1 MSKNKEFQ
9 NRLDKLLSDTEL
21 PQPVPEKNAQISA
34 VQPEDKSDLESS
46 DVQTKDRAVPPKDVK
61 REVGWDQFLNAIDRE
76 ERIGF
81 SFDQKE
87 ITPLP
92 LTGASPTSGEDSVE
106 IPLQIGEKTLGKIQ
120 LEGERN
126 WTSEDNQLIASIAQQ
141 MSQHIENLRL
151 LEQTEQYRADA
162 EEATRRLTQQGWEEY
177 LQTPTALS
185 LSHGYVY
192 DQNRV
197 IPYDAETKIVADA
210 KIVSQ
215 DIAVREERIGQLLV
229 ADAEGEPQEV
239 GELLSTVADNLSAH
253 IENLRLLDE
262 TERGRQQLDKRA
274 AELETV
280 AKVSTAAAAIRD
292 PKSLL
297 KSVVDL
303 TSFSFRL
310 YHTSAYLLNEN
321 EDGSKTLDLFAAS
334 GKVGHK
340 MLTEGHTIKLSE
352 KKSVIAQAARTLE
365 VVIVDDTSNDPLFL
379 AHPLL
384 PDTRS
389 EMAIPMIVADQ
400 LIGILDVEADV
411 ANRFTEDDVRTYST
425 LASQT
430 AVALQNAQLYAE
442 QIKTVERLRELD
454 RLKSSFLANMS
465 HELRTPLNSIS
476 GFTQVLLEELDGP
489 LTDEMQDDLGLIE
502 KNAEHLLRLI
512 NEVLDMAK
520 IEAGQ
525 MNIFMEPVNIHEL
538 LNDIQQTNEPLT
550 RKNELTLELKNNIPV
565 DLMMMADSMRL
576 QQVMINL
583 IGNAIKFTKKGG
595 ITIDAEK
602 EKDNILVRIIDTGI
616 GIPPNNL
623 DTIFEAFSQ
632 VDSSTTRKAG
642 GTGLGLP
649 ISRRFVEMHHGRL
662 WAESTGIPG
671 EGSTFVLELPIKLP
685 EEKPA
690 E

>member
-1 MSKNKEFQ
+1 
-9 NRLDKLLSDTEL
+9 
-21 PQPVPEKNAQISA
+21 
-34 VQPEDKSDLESS
+34 
-46 DVQTKDRAVPPKDVK
+46 
-61 REVGWDQFLNAIDRE
+61 
-76 ERIGF
+76 
-81 SFDQKE
+81 
-87 ITPLP
+87 
-92 LTGASPTSGEDSVE
+92 
-106 IPLQIGEKTLGKIQ
+106 
-120 LEGERN
+120 
-126 WTSEDNQLIASIAQQ
+126 
-141 MSQHIENLRL
+141 
-151 LEQTEQYRADA
+151 
-162 EEATRRLTQQGWEEY
+162 
-177 LQTPTALS
+177 
-185 LSHGYVY
+185 
-192 DQNRV
+192 
-197 IPYDAETKIVADA
+197 
-210 KIVSQ
+210 
-215 DIAVREERIGQLLV
+215 
-229 ADAEGEPQEV
+229 
-239 GELLSTVADNLSAH
+239 
-253 IENLRLLDE
+253 
-262 TERGRQQLDKRA
+262 
-274 AELETV
+274 
-280 AKVSTAAAAIRD
+280 
-292 PKSLL
+292 
-297 KSVVDL
+297 
-303 TSFSFRL
+303 
-310 YHTSAYLLNEN
+310 
-321 EDGSKTLDLFAAS
+321 
-334 GKVGHK
+334 
-340 MLTEGHTIKLSE
+340 
-352 KKSVIAQAARTLE
+352 
-365 VVIVDDTSNDPLFL
+365 
-379 AHPLL
+379 
-384 PDTRS
+384 
-389 EMAIPMIVADQ
+389 MAIPMIVADQ